1 MIYKLEPIENAERD
15 LSDRLQAELASGQ
28 NVLWLVSGGSNI
40 LPTVD
45 ILKKMPEDLTDKLSI
60 MLIHERYGEPG
71 HPDSNWQQF
80 LDAGL
85 KPKKAKLIQILKE
98 HATFDQTLK
107 HYNNTTAE
115 AFAENDILIAQLG
128 MGPDGH
134 VAGILPHSVAAQTTQ
149 LVVGYEH
156 KPYKRLTLTL
166 SALEMM
172 DAIYVL
178 AYGKHKRDTILKLH
192 STGLAAEDQPAQYLK
207 QLAEVYFYNDQVGE

>member
-1 MIYKLEPIENAERD
+1 MIYRLAKIEQAQAD
-15 LSDRLQAELASGQ
+15 LSDRLKQELSSGK

-45 ILKKMPEDLTDKLSI
+45 ILNSLSESETENLSI

-80 LDAGL
+80 MHAGL
-85 KPKKAKLIQILKE
+85 NPKNTNLIPVLLSHSSFE
-98 HATFDQTLK
+98 ETAR

-115 AFAENDILIAQLG
+115 AFAENDVLIAQLG
-128 MGPDGH
+128 MGSDGH
-134 VAGILPHSVAAQTTQ
+134 IAGILPHSIASQTTQ
-149 LVVGYEH
+149 LVVGYEQT
-156 KPYKRLTLTL
+156 PYKRLTLTL

-178 AYGKHKRDTILKLH
+178 AYGKHKREAIVKLRDI
-192 STGLAAEDQPAQYLK
+192 GLAAEDQPVQFLK
-207 QLAEVYFYNDQVGE
+207 KLPEVYFYNDQVGE